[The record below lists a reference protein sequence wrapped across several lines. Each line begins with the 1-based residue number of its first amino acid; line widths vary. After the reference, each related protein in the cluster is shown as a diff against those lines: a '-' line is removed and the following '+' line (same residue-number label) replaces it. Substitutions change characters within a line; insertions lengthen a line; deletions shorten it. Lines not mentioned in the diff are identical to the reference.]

1 MDYQEA
7 KQLVLEYLNQ
17 DAVQCGYRLAVYEPP
32 IEFEYGWVFSFNTEH
47 ALEPRPF
54 EKKVQQ
60 MLDNG
65 LSLAQIEAS
74 LTNEDREQESKE
86 VGLVGTAP
94 IFVDRQTQQI
104 RRLTILH
111 YSPMKV
117 QLEEIREE
125 KTGRKGVW
133 CICLTQSLTGQSQ
146 KMAKLRMLL
155 ELSPVELMKHIKQ
168 IESPLFQGSIRDAW
182 SLNEALKENE
192 IPTQLVKL
200 EE

>member
-7 KQLVLEYLNQ
+7 KQLVLEYINQ
-17 DAVQCGYRLAVYEPP
+17 DVVQHGYRLAVYEPA
-32 IEFEYGWVFSFNTEH
+32 IEFEYGWVFSFDTEH
-47 ALEPRPF
+47 ALGLRPF

-60 MLDNG
+60 MLDDG
-65 LSLAQIEAS
+65 LSLPQIETS
-74 LTNEDREQESKE
+74 FTDEDREHEGKE

-94 IFVDRQTQQI
+94 IFIDKQTRQI
-104 RRLTILH
+104 RLLKNLH
-111 YSPMKV
+111 YIPMKV
-117 QLEEIREE
+117 QLEAIREE
-125 KTGRKGVW
+125 KIGRKGVW
-133 CICLTQSLTGQSQ
+133 CIYLTESLTGQSQ

-168 IESPLFQGSIRDAW
+168 IETPLFQGNIHDAW